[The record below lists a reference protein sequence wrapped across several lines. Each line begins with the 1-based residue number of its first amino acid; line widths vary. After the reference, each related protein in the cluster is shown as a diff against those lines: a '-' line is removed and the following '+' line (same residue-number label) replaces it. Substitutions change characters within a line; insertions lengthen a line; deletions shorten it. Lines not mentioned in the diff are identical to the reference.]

1 MRYFIV
7 AYPKMYNM
15 QYGIC
20 DYRIVEGTYDE
31 MCSIGARLSREVI
44 EEFCHPEEEW
54 YSHEDSARDNQLEKW
69 DDEYIEDYNAI
80 LESIIESEIAYN
92 IWQVKPETTEEA
104 IRLWSNADDN
114 VKEFIERYCE
124 IEGE

>member
-20 DYRIVEGTYDE
+20 DYKVAEGTYDE
-31 MCSIGARLSREVI
+31 MCDIGARLSREVI

-54 YSHEDSARDNQLEKW
+54 YSHEDYVRDNQLEKW
-69 DDEYIEDYNAI
+69 EDKYIENYNAI
-80 LESIIESEIAYN
+80 LESIIKSEVAYN
-92 IWQVKPETTEEA
+92 IWQIKPEVTEET
-104 IRLWSNADDN
+104 IRLWANADDN
-114 VKEFIERYCE
+114 VKEFIERYCK
-124 IEGE
+124 GE